1 MEVAA
6 VRVPVPALV
15 ARVPVREAEGRIF
28 DFQLKMTDFFT
39 STK

>member
-1 MEVAA
+1 MEVVA

-15 ARVPVREAEGRIF
+15 APVPVRVAEGRIF

-39 STK
+39 GTE